1 MLRTQLND
9 ALKGAMKAKD
19 SCAVSTIRLTLA
31 ALKDRDIAARGQDG
45 GEKISDEE
53 ILQVLQ
59 KMVRQRRESIEMY
72 GKGGR
77 QDLVD
82 REKREIE
89 VIELFLP
96 KPLDEAEAR
105 DAVESAIAELS
116 ADPIKQM
123 GQVMAALK
131 RRYPGRMDFAKASAM
146 VKERLA

>member
-116 ADPIKQM
+116 ADSIKQM